1 MHQLL
6 GDVRCR
12 FSFKPE
18 YASDF
23 LDNGRTVIEYSDMSV
38 EEATTYIEEF
48 MDSIEEVQILID
60 GHKVVTMSDFM
71 EES

>member
-1 MHQLL
+1 MHQLV

-12 FSFKPE
+12 FTFKPE
-18 YASDF
+18 YASHF
-23 LDNGRTVIEYSDMSV
+23 LDDGQTVIEYSDMSI

-48 MDSIEEVQILID
+48 MDSLEDVQLLID